1 MEILASKTSIWKY
14 MFSNPSSTVCY
25 SLNSYSS
32 DPHGQLMINDNQL
45 FFLVLNVS
53 NKSLV
58 YVKATPF
65 FIIKLI

>member
-1 MEILASKTSIWKY
+1 

-58 YVKATPF
+58 YVKATLGQGLTDWMKTMSCYPNSDN
-65 FIIKLI
+65 